1 MIETSLI
8 QRIYKYKE
16 DHEGKLPRQIIM
28 EPKIWLEIT
37 GRQAPNDDG
46 TYRYM
51 GIPIRFENKMP
62 DEVPSTDIAAFLKPD
77 YDNP

>member
-1 MIETSLI
+1 MIETRLI

-16 DHEGKLPRQIIM
+16 DHEGKLPRQIIA

-37 GRQAPNDDG
+37 GRQGPNDNG

-51 GIPIRFENKMP
+51 GIPIRFENS
-62 DEVPSTDIAAFLKPD
+62 D
-77 YDNP
+77 

>member
-1 MIETSLI
+1 MV
-8 QRIYKYKE
+8 
-16 DHEGKLPRQIIM
+16 M

-37 GRQAPNDDG
+37 GRQAPNDNG